1 MSDNNIQENNEVL
14 EKEILS
20 EDIKDNDTKDKD
32 TKDKEK
38 KGKKKSKKKTAIMV
52 IVVLVLIAVAS
63 ILVLGYIG
71 IISLPFMNNQE
82 YTKGKVVGN
91 VYKNEW
97 SKIMLKLP
105 SGYENAMEERY
116 AAYTGEGKEC
126 GLYAIDKKNNSITV
140 VYMDINKTKSK
151 KSAKEF
157 IDAYATDNI
166 ETSGLLI
173 KKKLNSGTKKI
184 VKEEYEY
191 VNYQCV
197 VNLRPVVQNYY
208 SRKIG
213 KYYEIIIITGIE
225 GNVNNNEKMVEKFQ
239 KYK

>member
-20 EDIKDNDTKDKD
+20 EDIKDKD

-38 KGKKKSKKKTAIMV
+38 KGKKKSKKKIAI
-52 IVVLVLIAVAS
+52 IGIIVLVLIAVAS

-82 YTKGKVVGN
+82 YTKGKVVDN

-97 SKIMLKLP
+97 SKLMLKLP

-140 VYMDINKTKSK
+140 VYIDTSKIKSK
-151 KSAKEF
+151 KTVKEF
-157 IDAYATDNI
+157 LDAYATDNI

-184 VKEEYEY
+184 VKKEYEY

-225 GNVNNNEKMVEKFQ
+225 GNVNDNEKIVEKFQ